1 MRLSISRETLL
12 PAINQVMGAVER
24 RQTLPILGNLLIEAH
39 AEGLRLTATDLEM
52 ELVTE
57 VSLMVEREGATTIPA
72 RKLLDIC
79 RTLPEGCDI
88 TLSVDGAQALIQAE
102 RSRFQLS
109 TLPAEDFPRIEA
121 LHDAQTL
128 VIRQGVL
135 KDIIQHVAFAMAQ
148 QDVRYYLNGMLLELA
163 PQALRGA
170 TTDGHRLALCEAPVD
185 LPVDTV
191 RQVIVPRKGVIELQR
206 LLGEGDA
213 EARIEVDAN
222 HLRVDMGTLRL
233 TSKLVDGRFPDYQRV
248 IPTSSDKRL
257 IISREALRQAMTRA
271 SILSSEKFKG
281 ARFTLEGDLLSI
293 ETQNPERENSRE
305 ELLADYKGEPMTI
318 GFNIAYLL
326 DVLNTLQ
333 DPDIILELRNAESS
347 GVIHHQGSEG
357 MQCTYVIMPMRL

>member
-1 MRLSISRETLL
+1 MRLSIPRETLL
-12 PAINQVMGAVER
+12 PAIHQVMGAVER
-24 RQTLPILGNLLIEAH
+24 RQTLPILGNLLIEAT
-39 AEGLRLTATDLEM
+39 AQGLRLTATDLEM

-57 VSLMVEREGATTIPA
+57 VSLLVEKEGSTTLPA

-88 TLSVDGAQALIQAE
+88 TLSVNDGQAVIQAE
-102 RSRFQLS
+102 RSRFQLA
-109 TLPAEDFPRIEA
+109 TLPAEDFPRIEG
-121 LHDAQTL
+121 LREPQTL

-135 KDIIQHVAFAMAQ
+135 KNIIQHVAFAMAQ

-170 TTDGHRLALCEAPVD
+170 TTDGHRLALCEAPAD
-185 LPVDTV
+185 LTLSEV

-222 HLRVDMGTLRL
+222 HLRVDIGTLQL

-257 IISREALRQAMTRA
+257 TISRDALRQAMTRA

-305 ELLADYKGEPMTI
+305 ELLAEYQGDSLTI

-333 DPDIILELRNAESS
+333 DPEVTIEMRNAESS
-347 GVIHHQGSEG
+347 GVIHHQGEEG
-357 MQCTYVIMPMRL
+357 MHCTYVIMPMRL

>member
-1 MRLSISRETLL
+1 MRLSLPRETFL
-12 PAINQVMGAVER
+12 PAIHQVMGAVER
-24 RQTLPILGNLLIEAH
+24 RQTLPILGNLLIEASSNTV
-39 AEGLRLTATDLEM
+39 RLTATDLEM

-57 VSLMVEREGATTIPA
+57 ISVLVDQEGSTTIPA

-79 RTLPEGCDI
+79 RTLPEGCEI
-88 TLSVDGAQALIQAE
+88 TLSTDGGQAVIQAE
-102 RSRFQLS
+102 RSRFQLA

-121 LHDAQTL
+121 LRDPQSL

-135 KDIIQHVAFAMAQ
+135 KNIIQHVAFAMAQ

-170 TTDGHRLALCEAPVD
+170 TTDGHRLALCEAPAELSVSA
-185 LPVDTV
+185 V
-191 RQVIVPRKGVIELQR
+191 RQVIVPRKGVLELQR

-248 IPTSSDKRL
+248 IPTNSDKRL
-257 IISREALRQAMTRA
+257 TVGRESLRQALTRA
-271 SILSSEKFKG
+271 AILSSEKFKG

-305 ELLADYKGEPMTI
+305 ELLAEYQGESLTI

-333 DPDIILELRNAESS
+333 DAEVTLELRNAESS
-347 GVIHHQGSEG
+347 GVIHHEG
-357 MQCTYVIMPMRL
+357 PDGMRCTYVIMPMRL

>member
-1 MRLSISRETLL
+1 MRLSIPRETLL

-57 VSLMVEREGATTIPA
+57 VSLLVDKEGATTLPA

-88 TLSVDGAQALIQAE
+88 TLSVEGHQAIIQAE
-102 RSRFQLS
+102 RSRFQLA
-109 TLPAEDFPRIEA
+109 TLPAEDFPRIDALREA
-121 LHDAQTL
+121 KSL
-128 VIRQGVL
+128 VIRQSVL
-135 KDIIQHVAFAMAQ
+135 KSIIQHVAFAMAQ

-163 PQALRGA
+163 PQALRGV
-170 TTDGHRLALCEAPVD
+170 TTDGHRLALCETPAE
-185 LPVDTV
+185 LPIADI
-191 RQVIVPRKGVIELQR
+191 RQVIVPHKGVIELQR
-206 LLGEGDA
+206 LLGDGNA

-248 IPTSSDKRL
+248 IPNSSDKRL
-257 IISREALRQAMTRA
+257 TISREALRQAMARA

-281 ARFTLEGDLLSI
+281 ARFSLEGDLLSI

-305 ELLADYKGEPMTI
+305 ELLAEYQGEPLTI

-333 DPDIILELRNAESS
+333 DPEVTIELRNAESS
-347 GVIHHQGSEG
+347 GVIRHQGEEG

>member
-1 MRLSISRETLL
+1 MRLSIPRETLL

-57 VSLMVEREGATTIPA
+57 VSLLVDKEGATTLPA

-88 TLSVDGAQALIQAE
+88 TLSVEGSQAIIQAE
-102 RSRFQLS
+102 RSRFQLA

-121 LHDAQTL
+121 LREAQTL
-128 VIRQGVL
+128 VIRQSVL
-135 KDIIQHVAFAMAQ
+135 KNIIQHVAFAMAQ

-170 TTDGHRLALCEAPVD
+170 TTDGHRLALCEAPTELAVSA
-185 LPVDTV
+185 T

-206 LLGEGDA
+206 LLGDGEA
-213 EARIEVDAN
+213 EARVEVDAN

-257 IISREALRQAMTRA
+257 TISRESLRQAMARA

-305 ELLADYKGEPMTI
+305 ELLAEYQGEPLTI

-333 DPDIILELRNAESS
+333 DPEVSIELRNAESS
-347 GVIHHQGSEG
+347 GVIRHQGEEG